1 VHGAPDLP
9 NRGSCKSI
17 HERQALLILLAS
29 TGTHAQACLPGKN
42 NRPQGREEYVASQ
55 PAWLQA
61 DSQLHLFHV
70 EPPVTSPRARAALGA
85 DVVDHYYKT
94 ECEAALA
101 PAEKILRE
109 KNVPFHSSFV
119 VGQIPQEIQKYAEKH
134 AIDLIVM
141 GSHGHTALRS
151 LVLGSVATKIL
162 AATTVPV
169 LIVR

>member
-1 VHGAPDLP
+1 MNILIAAD
-9 NRGSCKSI
+9 GSAYTCK
-17 HERQALLILLAS
+17 AV
-29 TGTHAQACLPGKN
+29 
-42 NRPQGREEYVASQ
+42 EYVASQ

-70 EPPVTSPRARAALGA
+70 EPLVTSPRARAALGG
-85 DVVDHYYKT
+85 DVVDNYYKT

-109 KNVPFHSSFV
+109 KNVPFRSSYA
-119 VGQIPQEIQKYAEKH
+119 VGLIPQEIQKYADKH

>member
-1 VHGAPDLP
+1 MNILIAAD
-9 NRGSCKSI
+9 GSAYTRKAV
-17 HERQALLILLAS
+17 Q
-29 TGTHAQACLPGKN
+29 
-42 NRPQGREEYVASQ
+42 YVASQ

-61 DSQLHLFHV
+61 GSQLHVFHV
-70 EPPVTSPRARAALGA
+70 EPPVTSPRARAILGA
-85 DVVDHYYKT
+85 DAVDGYYRN

-109 KNVPFHSSFV
+109 LNVPFHSSYA
-119 VGQIPQEIQKYAEKH
+119 VGEIPEEIQKYVEKH

-141 GSHGHTALRS
+141 GSHGHTALRN

-162 AATTVPV
+162 ASTSVPV